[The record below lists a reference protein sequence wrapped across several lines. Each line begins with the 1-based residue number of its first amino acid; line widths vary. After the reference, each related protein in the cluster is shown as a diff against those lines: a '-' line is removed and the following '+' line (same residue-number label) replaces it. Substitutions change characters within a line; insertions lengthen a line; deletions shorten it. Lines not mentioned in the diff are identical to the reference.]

1 MSFKRFIAPLALC
14 LALPLTSFA
23 SETGEEAAALFDSGL
38 VVLAKGNFDGALEAF
53 TGAAKSDPANENY
66 RQHVILVRRVMQ
78 LRGQLEKKKDP
89 KEWAQLAQSLRS
101 FYTNFDV
108 YGEALALDTKRHA
121 KLCTPGTAVDLAES
135 QLELSKNAE
144 AVKVLSSL
152 GKKTPPR
159 GKLMLGIALAR
170 TGDLD
175 GARKIAKTNGIPV
188 TDDPKQ
194 IFDAACL
201 NALVGNTAMAA
212 NQLTLVFEK
221 TPPGKLERVK
231 NYAKRR
237 PDLAGLKG
245 AQYEKVWLVA
255 SKVKAAGCGGCSKEG
270 TGACSSGAGAAGGCS
285 DKDKEDGC
293 SDEKEAGGDCCD
305 KDKK

>member
-1 MSFKRFIAPLALC
+1 MFLKRIITPLALC

-38 VVLAKGNFDGALEAF
+38 VVLAKGNFDGALKAF
-53 TGAAKSDPANENY
+53 TGAAKSDPANQNY
-66 RQHVILVRRVMQ
+66 RQHVALVRRVIQ
-78 LRGQLEKKKDP
+78 VRGMFDKEKDP
-89 KEWAQLAQSLRS
+89 KQWAQFAQSLRS
-101 FYTNFDV
+101 FYTDFDI

-135 QLELSKNAE
+135 QLELNKNAE

-152 GKKTPPR
+152 GKKNPPR
-159 GKLMLGIALAR
+159 AKLMLGIALAR

-175 GARKIAKTNGIPV
+175 GAKKIAKTNGIPI

-194 IFDAACL
+194 ILDAACL

-212 NQLTLVFEK
+212 DQLTLVFEK
-221 TPPGKLERVK
+221 TPPGRLDRVK

-270 TGACSSGAGAAGGCS
+270 TGACSSGSGGDAGGC
-285 DKDKEDGC
+285 DKEDAG
-293 SDEKEAGGDCCD
+293 EKKGGDCCD
-305 KDKK
+305 EDKKK